1 MNRRIGKHPALAA
14 PYGAPPPKLYPPE
27 KAPTVVSRPDG
38 RPEAYDPPEGFDDS
52 PCALCVEEG
61 KVGVRYKR
69 GEIVMASPI
78 DSSDGNAHLVCI
90 GHLPKNIVIF
100 DPVTGVCRNRDG
112 SHTWREDTAG
122 LDIPYVAPK
131 DHGKLDDAQ

>member
-1 MNRRIGKHPALAA
+1 MNRHDRRAA
-14 PYGAPPPKLYPPE
+14 AAMQPPPKLYPAE
-27 KAPTVVSRPDG
+27 KHQTVVSRPDG
-38 RPEAYDPPEGFDDS
+38 RPEAYDPPEGFTDS
-52 PCALCVEEG
+52 PCALCVQEG
-61 KVGVRYKR
+61 KTGVRYSR

-112 SHTWREDTAG
+112 SYTWREDEPG
-122 LDIPYVAPK
+122 MDIPYVAPK
-131 DHGKLDDAQ
+131 DIGKLDQ

>member
-1 MNRRIGKHPALAA
+1 MNRHDRRAA
-14 PYGAPPPKLYPPE
+14 AAAMPPPKIYPAE
-27 KAPTVVSRPDG
+27 KVQTVVSRPDG
-38 RPEAYDPPEGFDDS
+38 RPEAYDPPEGFDNA
-52 PCALCVEEG
+52 PCALCVQEG
-61 KVGVRYKR
+61 KVGLRYKR

-112 SHTWREDTAG
+112 SYTWREDEPG
-122 LDIPYVAPK
+122 MDIPYVAPK
-131 DHGKLDDAQ
+131 DHGRLDDAV